1 MNMTAA
7 MEARTNKPLT
17 ACTDQEIY
25 LALLDIVR
33 EQSAARVRPVTGR
46 KLYYISAE
54 FLIGKLLS
62 NNLINLGLYNDTRAA
77 LAAAGKNLSDIEEVE
92 PEPSLG
98 NGGLGRLAACFLDSL
113 ATLNLPGDGVGLRYH
128 FGLFHQSFKDGVQNE
143 LPDPWLT
150 AHSWAEK
157 TDTVYPVELAG
168 KTYNARLYKLAV
180 TGYEG
185 RTNTLNLFDLDTI
198 DESIVHDGITFDKTD
213 IDKNLT
219 LFLYPDDSDE
229 AGRRLRVYQQYLMVS
244 AGAQLILAECAARGC
259 DYHDLADYAA
269 IQINDTHPSM
279 VIPELIRLLGEKGID
294 FDEAVEIVT
303 KTCAYT
309 NHTILA
315 EALEKWPRAYLD
327 AVVPQLMPIIEK
339 LDTLARTRTTDE
351 SLAIID
357 GDDRVHMAHMDIHFT
372 HSTNGVAYL
381 HTEILKNSELHG
393 FYQLYPEKF
402 NNKTNGI
409 TFRRWLLE
417 CDPALTAEIDTI
429 DAAALQPGEEKTL
442 QERKNVITHA
452 QSILAGITAAHLA
465 LAGDEDGE
473 QAGAADLL
481 GGAVD
486 GLQNSARLDESLTAM
501 SERLND
507 LYYSAR
513 ELATDLADRLDAYGF
528 DAGELDQIETR
539 LDAIYRIKQKFG
551 MEVDELL
558 ARREAAAAELE
569 TFQSSGQKIAE
580 LKAQMQTLY
589 AAAKEAAEKLTQ
601 SRLKGFAAMNKEMK
615 AALEFLN
622 MPGIRFALKHTR
634 GPLSSHGQ
642 DTVEFLIS
650 TNPGEE
656 PKPLAKIA
664 SGGELSRI
672 MLAFKSALADRDA
685 LPTVIYDE
693 IDTGVSGLA
702 AGRIGQLLHQTAR
715 GHQVLCITHTPQVAA
730 FADNQL
736 LIQKNVRKDRTFT
749 EIHTLDM
756 DGRVEVL
763 ARMISGDKVS
773 ELSLASAREL
783 IEKSK

>member
-1 MNMTAA
+1 MLANLKIENVAVIEKAEVNFTPGFNVLTGETGTGKSILIDSINAILGNRTSRELVRSGAQKACIWATFERIPDSVKKQLEKCGYEANDDLLLYREINAEGKGSCRVNGMPATAA
-7 MEARTNKPLT
+7 VVRDISAGLLSIHGQHDSQSLTNPALH
-17 ACTDQEIY
+17 
-25 LALLDIVR
+25 LGLLDQYAQNRALFAEYYRRYR
-33 EQSAARVRPVTGR
+33 ELVTVKR
-46 KLYYISAE
+46 
-54 FLIGKLLS
+54 
-62 NNLINLGLYNDTRAA
+62 
-77 LAAAGKNLSDIEEVE
+77 
-92 PEPSLG
+92 
-98 NGGLGRLAACFLDSL
+98 
-113 ATLNLPGDGVGLRYH
+113 
-128 FGLFHQSFKDGVQNE
+128 Q
-143 LPDPWLT
+143 
-150 AHSWAEK
+150 
-157 TDTVYPVELAG
+157 
-168 KTYNARLYKLAV
+168 
-180 TGYEG
+180 
-185 RTNTLNLFDLDTI
+185 
-198 DESIVHDGITFDKTD
+198 
-213 IDKNLT
+213 
-219 LFLYPDDSDE
+219 
-229 AGRRLRVYQQYLMVS
+229 
-244 AGAQLILAECAARGC
+244 
-259 DYHDLADYAA
+259 
-269 IQINDTHPSM
+269 
-279 VIPELIRLLGEKGID
+279 
-294 FDEAVEIVT
+294 
-303 KTCAYT
+303 
-309 NHTILA
+309 
-315 EALEKWPRAYLD
+315 LD
-327 AVVPQLMPIIEK
+327 ALNASESDKQRRIE
-339 LDTLARTRTTDE
+339 
-351 SLAIID
+351 
-357 GDDRVHMAHMDIHFT
+357 
-372 HSTNGVAYL
+372 
-381 HTEILKNSELHG
+381 
-393 FYQLYPEKF
+393 
-402 NNKTNGI
+402 
-409 TFRRWLLE
+409 
-417 CDPALTAEIDTI
+417 ALTAEIDTI

-452 QSILAGITAAHLA
+452 QSILEGITAAHLA

-473 QAGAADLL
+473 QSGAADLL

-486 GLQNSARLDESLTAM
+486 GLQNSARLDETLAPM

-528 DAGELDQIETR
+528 DTGELDQIESR
-539 LDAIYRIKQKFG
+539 LDTIYRIKQKFG

-622 MPGIRFALKHTR
+622 MPGIRFALKHAR

-702 AGRIGQLLHQTAR
+702 AGRIGQLLHQTAK

-736 LIQKNVRKDRTFT
+736 LIQKNVRNDRTFT

>member
-1 MNMTAA
+1 MLANLKIENVAVIEKAEVNFTPGFNVLTGETGAGKSILIDSINAILGNRTSRELVRSGAQKACIWATFESIPASVKKQLEKCGYEVTDDLLLYREINAEGKGSCRVNGMPATAA
-7 MEARTNKPLT
+7 VVRDISSGLLSIHGQHDSQSLTNPALH
-17 ACTDQEIY
+17 
-25 LALLDIVR
+25 LGLLDQYAQNRDLFAEYYRRYR
-33 EQSAARVRPVTGR
+33 ELVTVKR
-46 KLYYISAE
+46 
-54 FLIGKLLS
+54 
-62 NNLINLGLYNDTRAA
+62 
-77 LAAAGKNLSDIEEVE
+77 
-92 PEPSLG
+92 
-98 NGGLGRLAACFLDSL
+98 
-113 ATLNLPGDGVGLRYH
+113 
-128 FGLFHQSFKDGVQNE
+128 Q
-143 LPDPWLT
+143 
-150 AHSWAEK
+150 
-157 TDTVYPVELAG
+157 
-168 KTYNARLYKLAV
+168 
-180 TGYEG
+180 
-185 RTNTLNLFDLDTI
+185 
-198 DESIVHDGITFDKTD
+198 
-213 IDKNLT
+213 
-219 LFLYPDDSDE
+219 
-229 AGRRLRVYQQYLMVS
+229 
-244 AGAQLILAECAARGC
+244 
-259 DYHDLADYAA
+259 
-269 IQINDTHPSM
+269 
-279 VIPELIRLLGEKGID
+279 
-294 FDEAVEIVT
+294 
-303 KTCAYT
+303 
-309 NHTILA
+309 
-315 EALEKWPRAYLD
+315 LD
-327 AVVPQLMPIIEK
+327 ALNASESDKQRRIE
-339 LDTLARTRTTDE
+339 
-351 SLAIID
+351 
-357 GDDRVHMAHMDIHFT
+357 
-372 HSTNGVAYL
+372 
-381 HTEILKNSELHG
+381 
-393 FYQLYPEKF
+393 
-402 NNKTNGI
+402 
-409 TFRRWLLE
+409 
-417 CDPALTAEIDTI
+417 ALTAEIDAI

-539 LDAIYRIKQKFG
+539 LDTIYRIKQKFG

-622 MPGIRFALKHTR
+622 MPGIRFALKHAR

>member
-1 MNMTAA
+1 MLANLKIENVAVIEKAEVNFTPGFNVLTGETGAGKSILIDSINAILGNRTSRELVRSGAQKACIWATFERIPDSVKKQLEKCGYEANDDLLLYREINAEGKGSCRVNGMPATAA
-7 MEARTNKPLT
+7 VVRDISAGLLSIHGQHDSQSLTNPALH
-17 ACTDQEIY
+17 
-25 LALLDIVR
+25 LGLLDQYAQNRALFAEYYRRYR
-33 EQSAARVRPVTGR
+33 ELVTVKR
-46 KLYYISAE
+46 
-54 FLIGKLLS
+54 
-62 NNLINLGLYNDTRAA
+62 
-77 LAAAGKNLSDIEEVE
+77 
-92 PEPSLG
+92 
-98 NGGLGRLAACFLDSL
+98 
-113 ATLNLPGDGVGLRYH
+113 
-128 FGLFHQSFKDGVQNE
+128 Q
-143 LPDPWLT
+143 
-150 AHSWAEK
+150 
-157 TDTVYPVELAG
+157 
-168 KTYNARLYKLAV
+168 
-180 TGYEG
+180 
-185 RTNTLNLFDLDTI
+185 
-198 DESIVHDGITFDKTD
+198 
-213 IDKNLT
+213 
-219 LFLYPDDSDE
+219 
-229 AGRRLRVYQQYLMVS
+229 
-244 AGAQLILAECAARGC
+244 
-259 DYHDLADYAA
+259 
-269 IQINDTHPSM
+269 
-279 VIPELIRLLGEKGID
+279 
-294 FDEAVEIVT
+294 
-303 KTCAYT
+303 
-309 NHTILA
+309 
-315 EALEKWPRAYLD
+315 LD
-327 AVVPQLMPIIEK
+327 ALNASESDKQRRIE
-339 LDTLARTRTTDE
+339 
-351 SLAIID
+351 
-357 GDDRVHMAHMDIHFT
+357 
-372 HSTNGVAYL
+372 
-381 HTEILKNSELHG
+381 
-393 FYQLYPEKF
+393 
-402 NNKTNGI
+402 
-409 TFRRWLLE
+409 
-417 CDPALTAEIDTI
+417 ALTAEIDTI

-452 QSILAGITAAHLA
+452 QSILEGITAAHLA

-473 QAGAADLL
+473 QSGAADLL

-486 GLQNSARLDESLTAM
+486 GLQNSARLDETLAPM

-528 DAGELDQIETR
+528 DTGELDQIESR
-539 LDAIYRIKQKFG
+539 LDTIYRIKQKFG

-622 MPGIRFALKHTR
+622 MPGIRFALKHAW

-702 AGRIGQLLHQTAR
+702 AGRIGQLLHQTAK

-736 LIQKNVRKDRTFT
+736 LIQKNVRNDRTFT

>member
-1 MNMTAA
+1 MLASLKIENVAVIEKAEVNFTPGFNVLTGETGAGKSILIDSINAILGNRTSRELVRSGAQKACIWATFESIPASVKKQLEKCGYEVTDDLLLYREINAEGKGSCRVNGMPATAA
-7 MEARTNKPLT
+7 GGRGILSGLLSIHGQHDSQSLTNPALH
-17 ACTDQEIY
+17 
-25 LALLDIVR
+25 LGLLDQYAQNRDLFAEYYRRYR
-33 EQSAARVRPVTGR
+33 ELVTVKR
-46 KLYYISAE
+46 
-54 FLIGKLLS
+54 
-62 NNLINLGLYNDTRAA
+62 
-77 LAAAGKNLSDIEEVE
+77 
-92 PEPSLG
+92 
-98 NGGLGRLAACFLDSL
+98 
-113 ATLNLPGDGVGLRYH
+113 
-128 FGLFHQSFKDGVQNE
+128 Q
-143 LPDPWLT
+143 
-150 AHSWAEK
+150 
-157 TDTVYPVELAG
+157 
-168 KTYNARLYKLAV
+168 
-180 TGYEG
+180 
-185 RTNTLNLFDLDTI
+185 
-198 DESIVHDGITFDKTD
+198 
-213 IDKNLT
+213 
-219 LFLYPDDSDE
+219 
-229 AGRRLRVYQQYLMVS
+229 
-244 AGAQLILAECAARGC
+244 
-259 DYHDLADYAA
+259 
-269 IQINDTHPSM
+269 
-279 VIPELIRLLGEKGID
+279 
-294 FDEAVEIVT
+294 
-303 KTCAYT
+303 
-309 NHTILA
+309 
-315 EALEKWPRAYLD
+315 LD
-327 AVVPQLMPIIEK
+327 ALNASESDKQRRIE
-339 LDTLARTRTTDE
+339 
-351 SLAIID
+351 
-357 GDDRVHMAHMDIHFT
+357 
-372 HSTNGVAYL
+372 
-381 HTEILKNSELHG
+381 
-393 FYQLYPEKF
+393 
-402 NNKTNGI
+402 
-409 TFRRWLLE
+409 
-417 CDPALTAEIDTI
+417 ALTAEIDTI

-539 LDAIYRIKQKFG
+539 LDTIYRIKQKFG

>member
-1 MNMTAA
+1 MLANLKIENVAVIEKAEVNFTPGFNVLTGETGAGKSILIDSINAILGNRTSRELVRSGAQKACIWATFERIPDSVKKQLEKCGYEANDDLLLYREINAEGKGSCRVKGMPATAA
-7 MEARTNKPLT
+7 VVRDISAGLLSIHGQHDSQSLTNPALH
-17 ACTDQEIY
+17 
-25 LALLDIVR
+25 LGLLDQYAQNRALFAEYYRRYR
-33 EQSAARVRPVTGR
+33 ELVTVKR
-46 KLYYISAE
+46 
-54 FLIGKLLS
+54 
-62 NNLINLGLYNDTRAA
+62 
-77 LAAAGKNLSDIEEVE
+77 
-92 PEPSLG
+92 
-98 NGGLGRLAACFLDSL
+98 
-113 ATLNLPGDGVGLRYH
+113 
-128 FGLFHQSFKDGVQNE
+128 Q
-143 LPDPWLT
+143 
-150 AHSWAEK
+150 
-157 TDTVYPVELAG
+157 
-168 KTYNARLYKLAV
+168 
-180 TGYEG
+180 
-185 RTNTLNLFDLDTI
+185 
-198 DESIVHDGITFDKTD
+198 
-213 IDKNLT
+213 
-219 LFLYPDDSDE
+219 
-229 AGRRLRVYQQYLMVS
+229 
-244 AGAQLILAECAARGC
+244 
-259 DYHDLADYAA
+259 
-269 IQINDTHPSM
+269 
-279 VIPELIRLLGEKGID
+279 
-294 FDEAVEIVT
+294 
-303 KTCAYT
+303 
-309 NHTILA
+309 
-315 EALEKWPRAYLD
+315 LD
-327 AVVPQLMPIIEK
+327 ALNASESDKQRRIE
-339 LDTLARTRTTDE
+339 
-351 SLAIID
+351 
-357 GDDRVHMAHMDIHFT
+357 
-372 HSTNGVAYL
+372 
-381 HTEILKNSELHG
+381 
-393 FYQLYPEKF
+393 
-402 NNKTNGI
+402 
-409 TFRRWLLE
+409 
-417 CDPALTAEIDTI
+417 ALTAEIDTI

-452 QSILAGITAAHLA
+452 QSILEGITAAHLA

-473 QAGAADLL
+473 QSGAADLL

-486 GLQNSARLDESLTAM
+486 GLQNSARLDETLAPM

-528 DAGELDQIETR
+528 DTGELDQIESR
-539 LDAIYRIKQKFG
+539 LDTIYRIKQKFG

-622 MPGIRFALKHTR
+622 MPGIRFALKHAR

-642 DTVEFLIS
+642 DSVEFLIS

-702 AGRIGQLLHQTAR
+702 AGRIGQLLHQTAK

-736 LIQKNVRKDRTFT
+736 LIQKNVRNDRTFT

>member
-1 MNMTAA
+1 MLASLKIENVAVIEKAEVNFTPGFNVLTGETGAGKSILIDSINAILGNRTSRELVRSGAQKACIWATFESIPTSVKKQLEKCGYEVTDDLLLYREINAEGKGSCRVNGMPATAA
-7 MEARTNKPLT
+7 VVRDISSGLLSIHGQHDSQSLTNPALH
-17 ACTDQEIY
+17 
-25 LALLDIVR
+25 LGLLDQYAQNRDLFAEYYRRYR
-33 EQSAARVRPVTGR
+33 ELVTVKR
-46 KLYYISAE
+46 
-54 FLIGKLLS
+54 
-62 NNLINLGLYNDTRAA
+62 
-77 LAAAGKNLSDIEEVE
+77 
-92 PEPSLG
+92 
-98 NGGLGRLAACFLDSL
+98 
-113 ATLNLPGDGVGLRYH
+113 
-128 FGLFHQSFKDGVQNE
+128 Q
-143 LPDPWLT
+143 
-150 AHSWAEK
+150 
-157 TDTVYPVELAG
+157 
-168 KTYNARLYKLAV
+168 
-180 TGYEG
+180 
-185 RTNTLNLFDLDTI
+185 
-198 DESIVHDGITFDKTD
+198 
-213 IDKNLT
+213 
-219 LFLYPDDSDE
+219 
-229 AGRRLRVYQQYLMVS
+229 
-244 AGAQLILAECAARGC
+244 
-259 DYHDLADYAA
+259 
-269 IQINDTHPSM
+269 
-279 VIPELIRLLGEKGID
+279 
-294 FDEAVEIVT
+294 
-303 KTCAYT
+303 
-309 NHTILA
+309 
-315 EALEKWPRAYLD
+315 LD
-327 AVVPQLMPIIEK
+327 ALNASESDKQRRIE
-339 LDTLARTRTTDE
+339 
-351 SLAIID
+351 
-357 GDDRVHMAHMDIHFT
+357 
-372 HSTNGVAYL
+372 
-381 HTEILKNSELHG
+381 
-393 FYQLYPEKF
+393 
-402 NNKTNGI
+402 
-409 TFRRWLLE
+409 
-417 CDPALTAEIDTI
+417 ALTAEIDTI

-539 LDAIYRIKQKFG
+539 LDTIYRIKQKFG

-756 DGRVEVL
+756 DGRVEGL

>member
-1 MNMTAA
+1 MLASLKIENVAVIEKAEVNFTPGFNVLTGETGAGKSILIDSINAILGNRTSRELVRSGAQKACIWATFESIPASVKKQLEKCGYEVTDDLLLYREINAEGKGSCRVNGMPATAA
-7 MEARTNKPLT
+7 VVRDISSGLLSIHGQHDSQSLTNPALH
-17 ACTDQEIY
+17 
-25 LALLDIVR
+25 LGLLDQYAQNRDLFAEYYRRYR
-33 EQSAARVRPVTGR
+33 ELVTVKR
-46 KLYYISAE
+46 
-54 FLIGKLLS
+54 
-62 NNLINLGLYNDTRAA
+62 
-77 LAAAGKNLSDIEEVE
+77 
-92 PEPSLG
+92 
-98 NGGLGRLAACFLDSL
+98 
-113 ATLNLPGDGVGLRYH
+113 
-128 FGLFHQSFKDGVQNE
+128 Q
-143 LPDPWLT
+143 
-150 AHSWAEK
+150 
-157 TDTVYPVELAG
+157 
-168 KTYNARLYKLAV
+168 
-180 TGYEG
+180 
-185 RTNTLNLFDLDTI
+185 
-198 DESIVHDGITFDKTD
+198 
-213 IDKNLT
+213 
-219 LFLYPDDSDE
+219 
-229 AGRRLRVYQQYLMVS
+229 
-244 AGAQLILAECAARGC
+244 
-259 DYHDLADYAA
+259 
-269 IQINDTHPSM
+269 
-279 VIPELIRLLGEKGID
+279 
-294 FDEAVEIVT
+294 
-303 KTCAYT
+303 
-309 NHTILA
+309 
-315 EALEKWPRAYLD
+315 LD
-327 AVVPQLMPIIEK
+327 ALNASESDKQRRIE
-339 LDTLARTRTTDE
+339 
-351 SLAIID
+351 
-357 GDDRVHMAHMDIHFT
+357 
-372 HSTNGVAYL
+372 
-381 HTEILKNSELHG
+381 
-393 FYQLYPEKF
+393 
-402 NNKTNGI
+402 
-409 TFRRWLLE
+409 
-417 CDPALTAEIDTI
+417 ALTAEIDTI

-664 SGGELSRI
+664 SGGEMSRV
-672 MLAFKSALADRDA
+672 MLALKTVLVDADEIG
-685 LPTVIYDE
+685 TFIFDE
-693 IDTGVSGLA
+693 IDTGVSG
-702 AGRIGQLLHQTAR
+702 RTAR
-715 GHQVLCITHTPQVAA
+715 RVGEKMRFLGGKRQLLCITHLPQIAA
-730 FADNQL
+730 MADNHF
-736 LIQKNVRKDRTFT
+736 LIEKESDAGETVTRVTALDEEGAVREVARLMNDVT
-749 EIHTLDM
+749 ETTL
-756 DGRVEVL
+756 
-763 ARMISGDKVS
+763 A
-773 ELSLASAREL
+773 AAREL
-783 IEKSK
+783 LAEK

>member
-1 MNMTAA
+1 MLASLKIENVAVIEKAEVNFTPGFNVLTGETGAGKSILIDSINAILGNRTSRELVRSGAQKACIWATFESIPTSVKKQLEKCGYEVTDDLLLYREINAEGKGSCRVNGMPATAA
-7 MEARTNKPLT
+7 VVRDISSGLLSIHGQHDSQSLTNPALH
-17 ACTDQEIY
+17 
-25 LALLDIVR
+25 LGLLDQYAQNRDLFAEYYRRYR
-33 EQSAARVRPVTGR
+33 ELVTVKR
-46 KLYYISAE
+46 
-54 FLIGKLLS
+54 
-62 NNLINLGLYNDTRAA
+62 
-77 LAAAGKNLSDIEEVE
+77 
-92 PEPSLG
+92 
-98 NGGLGRLAACFLDSL
+98 
-113 ATLNLPGDGVGLRYH
+113 
-128 FGLFHQSFKDGVQNE
+128 Q
-143 LPDPWLT
+143 
-150 AHSWAEK
+150 
-157 TDTVYPVELAG
+157 
-168 KTYNARLYKLAV
+168 
-180 TGYEG
+180 
-185 RTNTLNLFDLDTI
+185 
-198 DESIVHDGITFDKTD
+198 
-213 IDKNLT
+213 
-219 LFLYPDDSDE
+219 
-229 AGRRLRVYQQYLMVS
+229 
-244 AGAQLILAECAARGC
+244 
-259 DYHDLADYAA
+259 
-269 IQINDTHPSM
+269 
-279 VIPELIRLLGEKGID
+279 
-294 FDEAVEIVT
+294 
-303 KTCAYT
+303 
-309 NHTILA
+309 
-315 EALEKWPRAYLD
+315 LD
-327 AVVPQLMPIIEK
+327 ALNASESDKQRRIE
-339 LDTLARTRTTDE
+339 
-351 SLAIID
+351 
-357 GDDRVHMAHMDIHFT
+357 
-372 HSTNGVAYL
+372 
-381 HTEILKNSELHG
+381 
-393 FYQLYPEKF
+393 
-402 NNKTNGI
+402 
-409 TFRRWLLE
+409 
-417 CDPALTAEIDTI
+417 ALTAEIDTI

-465 LAGDEDGE
+465 LAGDEYGE

-539 LDAIYRIKQKFG
+539 LDTIYRIKQKFG

-642 DTVEFLIS
+642 DTVEFWIS

>member
-1 MNMTAA
+1 MLANLKIENVAVIEKAEVNFTPGFNVLTGETGAGKSILIDSINAILGNRTSRELVRSGAQKACIWATFESIPASVKKQLEKCGYEVTDDLLLYREINAEGKGSCRVNGMPATAA
-7 MEARTNKPLT
+7 VVRDISSGLLSIHGQHDSQSLTNPALH
-17 ACTDQEIY
+17 
-25 LALLDIVR
+25 LGLLDQYAQNRDLFAEYYRRYR
-33 EQSAARVRPVTGR
+33 ELVTVKR
-46 KLYYISAE
+46 
-54 FLIGKLLS
+54 
-62 NNLINLGLYNDTRAA
+62 
-77 LAAAGKNLSDIEEVE
+77 
-92 PEPSLG
+92 
-98 NGGLGRLAACFLDSL
+98 
-113 ATLNLPGDGVGLRYH
+113 
-128 FGLFHQSFKDGVQNE
+128 Q
-143 LPDPWLT
+143 
-150 AHSWAEK
+150 
-157 TDTVYPVELAG
+157 
-168 KTYNARLYKLAV
+168 
-180 TGYEG
+180 
-185 RTNTLNLFDLDTI
+185 
-198 DESIVHDGITFDKTD
+198 
-213 IDKNLT
+213 
-219 LFLYPDDSDE
+219 
-229 AGRRLRVYQQYLMVS
+229 
-244 AGAQLILAECAARGC
+244 
-259 DYHDLADYAA
+259 
-269 IQINDTHPSM
+269 
-279 VIPELIRLLGEKGID
+279 
-294 FDEAVEIVT
+294 
-303 KTCAYT
+303 
-309 NHTILA
+309 
-315 EALEKWPRAYLD
+315 LD
-327 AVVPQLMPIIEK
+327 ALNASESDKQRRIE
-339 LDTLARTRTTDE
+339 
-351 SLAIID
+351 
-357 GDDRVHMAHMDIHFT
+357 
-372 HSTNGVAYL
+372 
-381 HTEILKNSELHG
+381 
-393 FYQLYPEKF
+393 
-402 NNKTNGI
+402 
-409 TFRRWLLE
+409 
-417 CDPALTAEIDTI
+417 ALTAEIDAI

-539 LDAIYRIKQKFG
+539 LNTIYRIKQKFG

-622 MPGIRFALKHTR
+622 MPGIRFALRHAR

>member
-1 MNMTAA
+1 MLANLKIENVAVIEKAEVNFTPGFNVLTGETGSGKSILIDSINAILGNRTSRELVRSGAQKACIWATFERIPDSVKKQLEKCGYEANDDLLLYREINAEGKGSCRVNGMPATAA
-7 MEARTNKPLT
+7 VVRDISAGLLSIHGQHDSQSLTNPALH
-17 ACTDQEIY
+17 
-25 LALLDIVR
+25 LGLLDQYAQNRALFAEYYRRYR
-33 EQSAARVRPVTGR
+33 ELVTVKR
-46 KLYYISAE
+46 
-54 FLIGKLLS
+54 
-62 NNLINLGLYNDTRAA
+62 
-77 LAAAGKNLSDIEEVE
+77 
-92 PEPSLG
+92 
-98 NGGLGRLAACFLDSL
+98 
-113 ATLNLPGDGVGLRYH
+113 
-128 FGLFHQSFKDGVQNE
+128 Q
-143 LPDPWLT
+143 
-150 AHSWAEK
+150 
-157 TDTVYPVELAG
+157 
-168 KTYNARLYKLAV
+168 
-180 TGYEG
+180 
-185 RTNTLNLFDLDTI
+185 
-198 DESIVHDGITFDKTD
+198 
-213 IDKNLT
+213 
-219 LFLYPDDSDE
+219 
-229 AGRRLRVYQQYLMVS
+229 
-244 AGAQLILAECAARGC
+244 
-259 DYHDLADYAA
+259 
-269 IQINDTHPSM
+269 
-279 VIPELIRLLGEKGID
+279 
-294 FDEAVEIVT
+294 
-303 KTCAYT
+303 
-309 NHTILA
+309 
-315 EALEKWPRAYLD
+315 LD
-327 AVVPQLMPIIEK
+327 ALNASESDKQRRIE
-339 LDTLARTRTTDE
+339 
-351 SLAIID
+351 
-357 GDDRVHMAHMDIHFT
+357 
-372 HSTNGVAYL
+372 
-381 HTEILKNSELHG
+381 
-393 FYQLYPEKF
+393 
-402 NNKTNGI
+402 
-409 TFRRWLLE
+409 
-417 CDPALTAEIDTI
+417 ALTAEIDTI

-452 QSILAGITAAHLA
+452 QSILEGITAAHLA

-473 QAGAADLL
+473 QSGAADLL

-486 GLQNSARLDESLTAM
+486 GLQNSARLDETLAPM

-528 DAGELDQIETR
+528 DTGELDQIESR
-539 LDAIYRIKQKFG
+539 LDTIYRIKQKFG

-569 TFQSSGQKIAE
+569 TIQSSGQKIAE

-622 MPGIRFALKHTR
+622 MPGIRFALKHAR

-702 AGRIGQLLHQTAR
+702 AGRIGQLLHQTAK

-736 LIQKNVRKDRTFT
+736 LIQKNVRNDRTFT